1 MLIKSGEKKTPDQV
15 IRGNA
20 VLILDGLAAHAA
32 ALNGFNLQLHHISI
46 IYLVPHS
53 SHLTQPLDL
62 VTFSIQKLIT
72 IKKSLRTKLSSQAD
86 QIRSIIKGIQQA
98 STSENIIAAFES
110 ADLFHEYSR
119 NEHITFN
126 KYMPRCIIKKNL
138 ARFFKVE
145 GEQYQLENFRI
156 DF

>member
-1 MLIKSGEKKTPDQV
+1 MKNKKINSCPLHLLWRYICKAT
-15 IRGNA
+15 N
-20 VLILDGLAAHAA
+20 H
-32 ALNGFNLQLHHISI
+32 NTTKNSWFNFQLHHISI

-62 VTFSIQKLIT
+62 VTFSIQKL
-72 IKKSLRTKLSSQAD
+72 
-86 QIRSIIKGIQQA
+86 IRSIIKGIQQA

-126 KYMPRCIIKKNL
+126 KYMPKCIIKKNL
-138 ARFFKVE
+138 ARFLKVE
-145 GEQYQLENFRI
+145 GEEYQLENFRI

>member
-1 MLIKSGEKKTPDQV
+1 MKNKKINSCPLHLLWRYICKAT
-15 IRGNA
+15 N
-20 VLILDGLAAHAA
+20 H
-32 ALNGFNLQLHHISI
+32 NTTKNSWFNFQLHHISI

-62 VTFSIQKLIT
+62 VTFSIQKLIN

-126 KYMPRCIIKKNL
+126 KYMPKCIIKKNL
-138 ARFFKVE
+138 ARFLKVE
-145 GEQYQLENFRI
+145 GEEYQLENFRI